1 MIRTI
6 HYNFAPQSNRLWG
19 IYVRVV
25 KEKNG
30 VMEKNANQTFP
41 TESESYLR
49 EIRDAV
55 VGIHETLQKIQR
67 TKNNLPS
74 SSKTGMFQHQL
85 VDDVVLNKDV
95 LLELLHISNTTLAK
109 WRYNNWIKC
118 KQRTPRLVE
127 YSYKDV
133 MDALADNRLIARG
146 FDSITAY
153 KRLLAWYSK
162 NIGDSNQQ
170 QGL

>member
-1 MIRTI
+1 MT
-6 HYNFAPQSNRLWG
+6 
-19 IYVRVV
+19 
-25 KEKNG
+25 EK
-30 VMEKNANQTFP
+30 ANQKFP
-41 TESESYLR
+41 LENENYLR

-55 VGIHETLQKIQR
+55 VGIHDTLQKIQG
-67 TKNNLPS
+67 TKDNLPS
-74 SSKTGMFQHQL
+74 SSKTGMFQHRL
-85 VDDVVLNKDV
+85 VDDVVLNKEV

-133 MDALADNRLIARG
+133 MDALAYNRLIARG

-162 NIGDSNQQ
+162 NIGDSNQ
-170 QGL
+170 

>member
-1 MIRTI
+1 
-6 HYNFAPQSNRLWG
+6 
-19 IYVRVV
+19 
-25 KEKNG
+25 
-30 VMEKNANQTFP
+30 MENKTKQGASP
-41 TESESYLR
+41 ESESILR
-49 EIRDAV
+49 EIRDVV
-55 VGIHETLQKIQR
+55 VGIHDTLQKIQG
-67 TKNNLPS
+67 TKGILPS
-74 SSKTGMFQHQL
+74 SSKAGMFQHRL
-85 VDDVVLNKDV
+85 VDDVVLNKEV